1 MSRCFGSDDS
11 PRNGPAWTNKNTPSY
26 RIEPAVPLY
35 SSISANEAP
44 ERNRG
49 RRSSH
54 ALGPRH
60 CRWATERCGRRVPPH
75 ALRYAGT
82 RLSSLQSSANWR
94 GLCHRG
100 DRVCP
105 MSTSGNVPSL
115 GLPRLIKGRDPRFWG
130 LEGLVFRRI
139 FGRWPLRQPHREVSV
154 WHPRANSPPPR
165 GTCRLASDTQR
176 HLAIVAES
184 EEQRTGPRRVIF
196 FIAFIIASPAGIP
209 TLQMLTVALTYVQD
223 KKKRKTSNALP
234 AFLTL

>member
-165 GTCRLASDTQR
+165 GHAGWL
-176 HLAIVAES
+176 LI
-184 EEQRTGPRRVIF
+184 PRGIWPLWQSLRSNGQDPVVSF
-196 FIAFIIASPAGIP
+196 SSLLSSLLLRRASPP
-209 TLQMLTVALTYVQD
+209 Y
-223 KKKRKTSNALP
+223 KC
-234 AFLTL
+234 